1 MTYDLILDSRTSFQ
15 VTCTKE
21 QRELATSPNTHALTY
36 KRWCMHQLK
45 LSITKITVQ
54 KANHRRIER
63 QAMSES
69 HLFYQTTDR
78 RPRVARADGIYLWD
92 KNGKRY
98 IDASSGP
105 MVSNIGHSNPRVLD
119 AMKQQMDSATFAY
132 RLHFENDAAE
142 SLATRTA
149 SLMPAG
155 LDRIFFVSGG
165 SECVESCLK
174 LARQYAVV
182 TGQPKRWKI
191 ISLFPS
197 YHGSTLGAVSV
208 TGMQQF
214 VDPFRAM
221 IRDMP
226 KIPAATCYLD
236 HDELTHEERGLRY
249 AEMLRAE
256 IEQQGPETVLAF
268 IMEPVGGA
276 STGAL
281 VAPDSWYRAVQE
293 ICREYGVLM
302 IADEVMTGAG
312 RTGRFLGVEHWNL
325 QPDIIAMAKGFA
337 AGYAPLGAM
346 AARHDIVLS
355 VMEHGGFAHGYTY
368 AGNPLAC
375 AAGLAVLEEVL
386 QQRLVENAATRGA
399 RLKSLL
405 SDLMLR
411 YPFIGDVRGKGLLLA
426 FELVA
431 DRDTMEPL
439 PAELNAHVRLVE
451 EAYQRGLIIYSRR
464 TRGGTI
470 GDHFMVCPPL
480 IVSDIDLDEIMQL
493 LVESLDAFAMSAG
506 LPISAAGSA

>member
-1 MTYDLILDSRTSFQ
+1 
-15 VTCTKE
+15 
-21 QRELATSPNTHALTY
+21 
-36 KRWCMHQLK
+36 
-45 LSITKITVQ
+45 
-54 KANHRRIER
+54 
-63 QAMSES
+63 MSDS
-69 HLFYQTTDR
+69 HLFYQTTAR

-92 KNGKRY
+92 TNGKRY

-105 MVSNIGHSNPRVLD
+105 MVSNIGHSNPRVLA

-142 SLATRTA
+142 SLATLTA

-174 LARQYAVV
+174 LARQYAFVS
-182 TGQPKRWKI
+182 GQQERWKV

-197 YHGSTLGAVSV
+197 YHGSTLGAVAV
-208 TGMQQF
+208 TGMHQF
-214 VDPFRAM
+214 VEPFREM
-221 IRDMP
+221 IKEMP

-249 AEMLRAE
+249 AELLRAE
-256 IEQQGPETVLAF
+256 IERQGPESVLAF

-281 VAPDSWYRAVQE
+281 VAPDSWYREIQN
-293 ICREYGVLM
+293 ICREYGVLL

-312 RTGRFLGVEHWNL
+312 RTGRFLASEHWDL
-325 QPDIIAMAKGFA
+325 KPDIIAMAKGFA

-346 AARHDIVLS
+346 AANRDIVAT
-355 VMEHGGFAHGYTY
+355 VMENGGFAHGYTY

-375 AAGLAVLEEVL
+375 ATGLAVLEEVL
-386 QQRLVENAATRGA
+386 QQDLITNAAERGS

-405 SDLMLR
+405 SDLMDR

-439 PAELNAHVRLVE
+439 PAELNAHVKLVE
-451 EAYQRGLIIYSRR
+451 EAYRRGLIIYSRR

-480 IVSDIDLDEIMQL
+480 IVSDADLDEILQL
-493 LVESLDAFAMSAG
+493 LTESLDAFATSAG
-506 LPISAAGSA
+506 LPIISARQA